1 MLFIPV
7 AYKNYGIAML
17 RINFVHYMVPAVIF
31 YIPYLLFM
39 VLVGASMS
47 SLEQLTNDK
56 ASWKTM
62 SEAEKVKLVFTL
74 VLCAITV
81 VIMIAFIISTVIVFR
96 RIRREIRERK
106 LAEQAAEANKEDK
119 EPVDSSAN

>member
-81 VIMIAFIISTVIVFR
+81 VIMIAFIIYTVIVFR

-119 EPVDSSAN
+119 EPVASSAN

>member
-1 MLFIPV
+1 VLFIPV

-81 VIMIAFIISTVIVFR
+81 VIMIAFIIYTVIVFR